1 MLMLLPL
8 LSTQVMGAWG
18 YSKQANA
25 LDKMEAIL
33 RRMETEYEATQEPD
47 VRPNTVSY
55 VTVRQNNYTPGVLV
69 FLFVVGCPS
78 LPSNANLNHT
88 MDSF

>member
-1 MLMLLPL
+1 MPKFERYHLIAALSLMLMLLPL

-18 YSKQANA
+18 YSKQANS

-55 VTVRQNNYTPGVLV
+55 VTVR
-69 FLFVVGCPS
+69 
-78 LPSNANLNHT
+78 
-88 MDSF
+88 